1 VSSKRSP
8 QTAAKRDREQ
18 AVREKRMRKAEKKA
32 NTEPGEEQAAGP
44 PPVFQETPTNIV
56 RPNDIDF

>member
-1 VSSKRSP
+1 MSSKRTP

-32 NTEPGEEQAAGP
+32 AAEGEAGTTGP
-44 PPVFQETPTNIV
+44 PPVFQEVPKVII
-56 RPNDIDF
+56 RPYDD

>member
-1 VSSKRSP
+1 VSSKRTP

-32 NTEPGEEQAAGP
+32 AAESETGVSGP
-44 PPVFQETPTNIV
+44 PPVFQEVPKVII
-56 RPNDIDF
+56 RPYDD

>member
-1 VSSKRSP
+1 MSSKRTP

-32 NTEPGEEQAAGP
+32 AAETEAGASGP
-44 PPVFQETPTNIV
+44 PPVFQEVPKVII
-56 RPNDIDF
+56 RPYDD